1 MNTTPS
7 HSPRALRVALADNG
21 ARIPMSASVHLSWS
35 RVRQYLQ
42 CPRAFEFRYV
52 IQAEPAFT
60 PVTLA
65 VGVAVHHVVERA
77 LERQLEGLPPLSEV
91 DIPPLIE
98 ESLNALQPAAPMEES
113 DRGTAGR
120 CASALV
126 ATLPTILDGEILA
139 IEESVE
145 RRPWADLPAITG
157 RVDLIVRS
165 GDAVRIIDFKSSRA
179 KWSERDV
186 TLQAGQLALYQLLA
200 ADRYTDAPGAT
211 TRLQFVTVTKS
222 KQPVVTTHDAPA
234 IDPENLHQQ
243 FAGVWRGI
251 SAGVFP
257 ARPDHQCLTC
267 PYQRHCS
274 HAAV

>member
-1 MNTTPS
+1 MNTPS
-7 HSPRALRVALADNG
+7 NHIPGVIG
-21 ARIPMSASVHLSWS
+21 AASATNAASTAIDAMEHLSWS

-65 VGVAVHHVVERA
+65 VGVAVHRVVERA
-77 LERQLEGLPPLSEV
+77 LERQLEGLPPLSDGE
-91 DIPPLIE
+91 IPPLIE
-98 ESLNALQPAAPMEES
+98 ESLNALQPAASVDAP
-113 DRGTAGR
+113 DRCTAVR

-126 ATLPTILDGEILA
+126 TTLPTILDGEILA

-145 RRPWADLPAITG
+145 GRPWEDLPAITG

-165 GDAVRIIDFKSSRA
+165 GDAVRIVDFKTSRA
-179 KWSERDV
+179 RWDARDV
-186 TLQAGQLALYQLLA
+186 RLQAGQLALYQLLA
-200 ADRYTDAPGAT
+200 ADRYTDTPGST
-211 TRLQFVTVTKS
+211 PQLQFITVTKA
-222 KQPVVTTHDAPA
+222 KQPVVTTHDAPL
-234 IDPENLHQQ
+234 IDPANLHQQ
-243 FAGVWRGI
+243 FADVWRGI
-251 SAGVFP
+251 RAGVFP

-267 PYQRHCS
+267 PYQRRCS